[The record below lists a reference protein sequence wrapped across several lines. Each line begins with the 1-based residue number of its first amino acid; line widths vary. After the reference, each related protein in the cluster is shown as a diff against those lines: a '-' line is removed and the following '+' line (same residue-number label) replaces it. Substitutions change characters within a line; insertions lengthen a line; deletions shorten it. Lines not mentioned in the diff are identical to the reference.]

1 MRNLLEFILIH
12 LVDFPDA
19 VSVAEE
25 EISPKTFIYTI
36 TVHADDMGRVIGKN
50 GAVID
55 AIRKVA
61 KIRAVKEGIRA
72 TINLA
77 EPTTEP
83 TIQPSVEQ
91 LSEQPTKKVDEV
103 PIAE

>member
-1 MRNLLEFILIH
+1 MRNLLEFLLIH

-19 VSVAEE
+19 VSVTEE
-25 EISPKTFIYTI
+25 EISPKTYTYTI
-36 TVHADDMGRVIGKN
+36 TVHPDDMGRVIGKN

-61 KIRAVKEGIRA
+61 KIRAVKEGVRA

-77 EPTTEP
+77 EPVEAATEAAPVEQSETTEVV
-83 TIQPSVEQ
+83 TE
-91 LSEQPTKKVDEV
+91 EV
-103 PIAE
+103 AE